1 MVSRAPNLIGLYS
14 PASRMGKSTASQFL
28 IEGLGFSL
36 VKFAGP
42 VKAVTAVFLQEM
54 GVPEDQLPDYLEGH
68 LKEAPLGEFGFDSL
82 SSRRIQQVMGTEA
95 GRKSLDTNLWITIAG
110 RKVRKMLDA
119 GQRVIIDDLR
129 FPNEYDLVKAMGG
142 ETWCVYNPRVEIP
155 VSDHPSEGLLSNHA
169 FDRALINDGTIAE
182 LEQQVLGAL
191 TRF

>member
-1 MVSRAPNLIGLYS
+1 
-14 PASRMGKSTASQFL
+14 MGKSTASQFL
-28 IEGLGFSL
+28 IEGLGFTL

-42 VKAVTAVFLQEM
+42 VKAVTGVFLTEM
-54 GVPEDQLPDYLEGH
+54 GVPEDQLHDYLEGH
-68 LKEAPLGEFGFDSL
+68 LKEAPLSEYGFDDL

-110 RKVRKMLDA
+110 RKVRKLLDQ
-119 GQRVIIDDLR
+119 GKRVIIDDMR

-142 ETWCVYNPRVEIP
+142 ETWCVYNPRVEIT

-169 FDRALINDGTIAE
+169 FDRALINEGTIAD
-182 LEQQVLGAL
+182 LEQQVLEAV